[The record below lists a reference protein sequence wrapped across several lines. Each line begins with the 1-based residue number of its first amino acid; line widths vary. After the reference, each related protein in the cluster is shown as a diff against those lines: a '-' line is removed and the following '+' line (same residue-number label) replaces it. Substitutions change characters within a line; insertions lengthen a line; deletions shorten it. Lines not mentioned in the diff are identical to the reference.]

1 MRGTADLK
9 VSQSR
14 LEKEQ
19 LQVGEPLK
27 FLADL
32 SLSGDGNV
40 YTGTLVAAV
49 YENSM
54 GYPYS
59 VHYQNV
65 FVEADLTE
73 NLVMEIP
80 LSLGEGRH
88 AVRLYKSGT
97 NGDLVT
103 ISTLF
108 FFCRTGYRY

>member
-1 MRGTADLK
+1 
-9 VSQSR
+9 
-14 LEKEQ
+14 
-19 LQVGEPLK
+19 
-27 FLADL
+27 
-32 SLSGDGNV
+32 
-40 YTGTLVAAV
+40 LVAAV

-54 GYPYS
+54 GYPFS

-80 LSLGEGRH
+80 LSLGVGRH

-108 FFCRTGYRY
+108 FSVGPATGIEDEVADKYGLVIYQQPVEDILNIRTSHAARVISVYN